1 MFIIGCVYQIRFNK
15 SGLWI
20 LFPQKKTR
28 LALTAYLLFA
38 PVKKYRDTCT
48 DFGDRQGYS
57 FFFARN
63 ILGNPLLYFKTIL
76 KIKKIYIK
84 F

>member
-1 MFIIGCVYQIRFNK
+1 MFILGCVYQIRFNK

-38 PVKKYRDTCT
+38 PVKKYRDT